1 VIETLGTER
10 LLLRPFAPDDLPAL
24 TGLCGEE
31 SFWWYG
37 LRRAMTPQETE
48 EFLARITAPYEGPDP
63 ALHAVVE
70 RSTGSLVGYA
80 GLSVPHFLPEVL
92 PAVEVGWRL
101 GEAFRG
107 RGYATEAGAAA
118 LEWGFTTLGLERI
131 ISIYEPANTA
141 SGKVMDRL
149 GFAAGRP
156 TTHPKQRF
164 PLLVRTL
171 TIEQWRQR
179 HADAGSA
186 TAGGNGRGRG

>member
-1 VIETLGTER
+1 MIETLETDR
-10 LLLRPFAPDDLPAL
+10 LLLRPFTTADLAAL
-24 TGLCGEE
+24 TALCGEE

-37 LRRAMTPQETE
+37 LRRAMTPQEAE
-48 EFLARITAPYEGPDP
+48 EFLARITAPYEAPGP

-70 RSTGSLVGYA
+70 RATGLLAGYA

-101 GEAFRG
+101 GGAFRG

-118 LEWGFTTLGLERI
+118 LGWGFTTLGLERI

-149 GFAAGRP
+149 GFGAGRP
-156 TTHPKQRF
+156 TTHPKQGF

-171 TIEQWRQR
+171 TIERWRQR
-179 HADAGSA
+179 HANVGSA
-186 TAGGNGRGRG
+186 TTERNGRDGR